1 MRPAVGNILS
11 GLALAAVTGSML
23 VPERFLGPEDAAVP
37 GLALEVPAERMVV
50 RAATFRPQR
59 VQHAAPVTRRPLV
72 VVARRAPVPLVP
84 VAVAISGR
92 VPVGPPVAPPP
103 PVQVPVGPPVAPP
116 PPPPPPVQTVVPNP
130 PPPLE
135 TAAPLP
141 VTPIEPP
148 AIGVASVSGKTD
160 KGKGDRKDK
169 GKAGKKDKGS
179 DKPRKEKKHK
189 KWDDDKYDAEKE
201 RGEEGEHSDDDD

>member
-50 RAATFRPQR
+50 RAATFRRQR

-116 PPPPPPVQTVVPNP
+116 PPPPVQTVVPNP

-141 VTPIEPP
+141 ITPIEPP